1 MEVTVL
7 GQKLIK
13 AFFITILLVS
23 MFSMP
28 VMANHHE
35 EAIEQVASEASQPK
49 LANNSKSAIL
59 IERDTGQ
66 VLFEKKPHE
75 KLSPASMTKIMTLLL
90 IMEALENGKIKKD
103 EMVRTSEYAASM
115 GGSQIFLE
123 EGEEM
128 SVDDML
134 KGIAIA
140 SANDAS
146 VALAERIAG
155 SEEAFVQRMNDKVKE
170 LGLKNTLFQ
179 NTTGLPAKEHYSSA
193 YDMAMI
199 ARELLKYETITDY
212 TSIYEDYLRQGEEE
226 EFWLVNTNKLVKFY
240 EGVDGLKTGFT
251 NEAKYCLT
259 ATAERNGMRT
269 IAVVFGAE
277 TSKERNSD
285 VTQLLDYG
293 YSNFET
299 KSIYKKNEKVTEFD
313 WMKAN
318 KEKVNVVTDDSVSL
332 LYEKGSDLE
341 KLDTRIKINQNIEL
355 PINKNKV
362 VGQLEVLLDNDVVQK
377 TDLIIQEDVKKAS
390 VLQLFQRTAS
400 KFFSK

>member
-1 MEVTVL
+1 
-7 GQKLIK
+7 
-13 AFFITILLVS
+13 
-23 MFSMP
+23 MP

-193 YDMAMI
+193 YDMAII
-199 ARELLKYETITDY
+199 AR
-212 TSIYEDYLRQGEEE
+212 
-226 EFWLVNTNKLVKFY
+226 
-240 EGVDGLKTGFT
+240 
-251 NEAKYCLT
+251 
-259 ATAERNGMRT
+259 
-269 IAVVFGAE
+269 
-277 TSKERNSD
+277 
-285 VTQLLDYG
+285 
-293 YSNFET
+293 
-299 KSIYKKNEKVTEFD
+299 
-313 WMKAN
+313 
-318 KEKVNVVTDDSVSL
+318 
-332 LYEKGSDLE
+332 
-341 KLDTRIKINQNIEL
+341 
-355 PINKNKV
+355 
-362 VGQLEVLLDNDVVQK
+362 
-377 TDLIIQEDVKKAS
+377 
-390 VLQLFQRTAS
+390 
-400 KFFSK
+400 